1 MYQLKPIGTVESGKE
16 EITISIHKNF
26 QKALKHLDKFS
37 HIHLFFITED
47 HETEKMR
54 RVIVKIKEVNINKG
68 FIIAA
73 AKLDLRGEAVLIDI
87 KPYFPCEDTV
97 KNPVYSKSKQQD
109 FIEVKRE
116 EGANSYEVNAIG
128 EIRKVKGTNYIQLEH
143 MIKITGS
150 YITVFWWF
158 HKFDAAMYRGVT
170 ECNPPYEN
178 APRSGIFATR
188 SPVRPN
194 PVAMTVA
201 RILRIEEE
209 KKRIY
214 LEEIESFDKTPCL
227 GISEYNS
234 REDCTW
240 DCKTPVW
247 LEHWPKYIKDTTQSV
262 KNGEIT
268 MIDSGLK
275 ELLYEKDNRKGR
287 MLEETPAPK
296 VEIRR
301 QKEIGVYGARENNL
315 KGMNV
320 HIPYGKI
327 TAVVG
332 VSGSGKSSLVHN
344 TVYAECRRRMEYLS
358 HSYHILQKPKVDE
371 MAGCLPAVV
380 ISQGAIHGNALS
392 TVGTYS
398 DAYDYLRN
406 IYAAIAVRHCP
417 SCKNEII
424 PLSKERIVSLLK
436 RQKSVGIY
444 DLSNN
449 RIEGGSLESRI
460 EIALEQG
467 AGAFYATLDQ
477 KESVLLQTKQ
487 KCYHCNKLMFEM
499 TPSTFSYM
507 DGESRCP
514 VCNGTGKDFLLEESK
529 VIDHPELSLLDG
541 AASFYGKLRAF
552 RENSNANWMKGQVFG
567 LAAAMDIDLE
577 KPWCELPIAF
587 RDTLL
592 RGSREEV
599 TFSYHNKK
607 NGRRGEIKRPVEGLF
622 TILERISEENPNTKI
637 LEQYMSKV
645 TCKACGGE
653 RLSMEGRLAAIH
665 HIRYPEAAKMTF
677 YEIIEFCDTLK
688 DSLDHRE
695 YEKIENAVRS
705 LIDIAKTAI
714 SLGIGYI
721 QLNQETCTLSGG
733 EGQRLKLLGA
743 FKNHISGILYIFDE
757 PSKGLHPRDYEKII
771 GLLKELAE
779 EGNTIILVEHN
790 EDMIRIADYI
800 LEIGP
805 GAGEN
810 GGRLIGEGTLA
821 EMLKQEGTQISKYM
835 RPEVQSEFLLEKNTS
850 LQLNRIKMEHLAC
863 DQSKMEHLSDER
875 IKVEQLACDRSR
887 MVYLTHERIKM
898 KHLTCNNL
906 KNISI
911 EFPQKALTCI
921 CGVSGSGK
929 SSLMK
934 GEIYSRAK
942 TGKEFTEVIMV
953 DQLPIGKTSKS
964 IVATYIGIMDFIRSE
979 FAAVEAAVQQ
989 GWDEKYFSF
998 NSQLGQCETCLGEGK
1013 VKVKYMEGAF
1023 LQCPDCNGKRY
1034 KKMILQVFYRGKS
1047 IDEILDM
1054 SVTEALQ
1061 FLLQAGDMIQ
1071 ELKALQKVGLGY
1083 LKLGQGTA
1091 TLSGGEAARL
1101 KLAKELI
1108 TKKRGSILYLLD
1120 EPTTGLHFSDIC
1132 NLLKLIDELIRGG
1145 NTVIAIEHNKQF
1157 LKHCDWKIELG
1168 PGAGKDGGNIISQ
1181 GKGE

>member
-16 EITISIHKNF
+16 EITISVYKNF
-26 QKALKHLDKFS
+26 KKALKHLDKFS
-37 HIHLFFITED
+37 HIHLFFIAAE
-47 HETEKMR
+47 HETEKLR
-54 RVIVKIKEVNINKG
+54 RVIVKIKEVNMYEG
-68 FIIAA
+68 VIIAA
-73 AKLDLRGEAVLIDI
+73 AKLELKGKAALIDI

-97 KNPVYSKSKQQD
+97 KIPVFSKNKQQD
-109 FIEVKRE
+109 YIEVKRE
-116 EGANSYEVNAIG
+116 EDANSYEVNAIG

-158 HKFDAAMYRGVT
+158 HKFDTAMYRGVT

-194 PVAMTVA
+194 PIAMTVV

-209 KKRIY
+209 QKRIY

-247 LEHWPKYIKDTTQSV
+247 LEHWPKYIEDTTQSV
-262 KNGEIT
+262 KNAEIT

-275 ELLYEKDNRKGR
+275 ELLYEADNHKRR
-287 MLEETPAPK
+287 MLEEAPAPK
-296 VEIRR
+296 EETQKEETRK

-320 HIPYGKI
+320 RIPYGKI

-332 VSGSGKSSLVHN
+332 VSGSGKSSLVHD
-344 TVYAECRRRMEYLS
+344 TIYTECKRRMEYLS

-380 ISQGAIHGNALS
+380 ISQGSIRGNSLS

-424 PLSKERIVSLLK
+424 PLSKERIVSLLTH
-436 RQKSVGIY
+436 QKSVEIY

-449 RIEGGSLESRI
+449 RIEGGSLESRV
-460 EIALEQG
+460 EIALEKG
-467 AGAFYATLDQ
+467 AGAFYAALEQ

-529 VIDHPELSLLDG
+529 VIEHPELSLLDG

-552 RENSNANWMKGQVFG
+552 RDNSNANWMKGQVFG
-567 LAAAMDIDLE
+567 LASAMEIDLE
-577 KPWCELPIAF
+577 KPWCELPIGF
-587 RDTLL
+587 RDALL
-592 RGSREEV
+592 RGSKEEV
-599 TFSYHNKK
+599 TFCYHNKK

-622 TILERISEENPNTKI
+622 TILERISEENSNTKI

-653 RLSMEGRLAAIH
+653 RLAMEGRLAAIH
-665 HIRYPEAAKMTF
+665 QIRYPEAAKMTF
-677 YEIIEFCDTLK
+677 YEIIEFCDILK
-688 DSLDHRE
+688 NSLDHRE

-721 QLNQETCTLSGG
+721 QLSQETSTLSGG

-757 PSKGLHPRDYEKII
+757 PSKGLHPRDYDKII

-805 GAGEN
+805 GAGES

-835 RPEVQSEFLLEKNTS
+835 KPEVQSEISLAKNHLT
-850 LQLNRIKMEHLAC
+850 NDRIKMN
-863 DQSKMEHLSDER
+863 
-875 IKVEQLACDRSR
+875 
-887 MVYLTHERIKM
+887 
-898 KHLTCNNL
+898 HLTCNNL
-906 KNISI
+906 NNISI
-911 EFPQKALTCI
+911 EFPPKVLTCI

-942 TGKEFTEVIMV
+942 TGKEFTEVVMV

-979 FAAVEAAVQQ
+979 FAAVEAAVEQ

-1013 VKVKYMEGAF
+1013 IKVKYMEGAF

-1034 KKMILQVFYRGKS
+1034 KKMIQQVFYRGKS

-1054 SVTEALQ
+1054 SVAEALQ
-1061 FLLQAGDMIQ
+1061 FLAQEGEMIQ
-1071 ELKALQKVGLGY
+1071 ELKSLQKVGLGY

-1132 NLLKLIDELIRGG
+1132 NLLKLIDELICGG

-1168 PGAGKDGGNIISQ
+1168 PGAGKDGGNVISQ
-1181 GKGE
+1181 G